1 MTLTTQQQ
9 NDYIHAMEIE
19 PWFPR
24 VQLVNSLPVVDFVSS
39 NDTLQEAGESTVVEA
54 AEIPIAQT
62 LLNSRVQEKQQ
73 SPEASKALESNT
85 SSKAD
90 QPIKFGLGLYIYG
103 DWLISSSLSSNYLSL
118 QKSANQLTV
127 NILRTLGEN
136 QSELK
141 YHHVIS
147 WPFFSNPNSSQG
159 KSAAKQ
165 YVNGVIEHLVEEHK
179 VKRLLVFGGVL
190 PKLNDWLEA
199 EGENFGINRIV
210 IPSVYRMLDDPLE
223 KQKAWALMK
232 ASSLLNL

>member
-1 MTLTTQQQ
+1 VNLTTQQK

-24 VQLVNSLPVVDFVSS
+24 VQLANSQPVVEFV
-39 NDTLQEAGESTVVEA
+39 NPKDTLQKTEESTAVES
-54 AEIPIAQT
+54 AEAPIGQT
-62 LLNSRVQEKQQ
+62 ALNSTGREKQQ
-73 SPEASKALESNT
+73 SLETSKALEGNT
-85 SSKAD
+85 SSNAD

-118 QKSANQLTV
+118 QKLANQLTI

-136 QSELK
+136 QSELT

-179 VKRLLVFGGVL
+179 VKNLLVFGGVL
-190 PKLNDWLEA
+190 PKLNDWFEA

-223 KQKAWALMK
+223 KQKAWALMR